1 MSYACAAAAARRA
14 ARRSERLATHHN
26 IGIWLV
32 RIYSKLC
39 IFPEF
44 SMMTWYCLL
53 PRLRQSSLDP
63 SSSRYD
69 SSCTYF
75 CSFYSCFDWPFQVSS
90 FIFINLRVLVSYPSL
105 LAETLHLL
113 VKVFLL
119 LLLILLLLLAA
130 LPGQLSIQW
139 ILNSPARG
147 HPSATY
153 TSYYFLP
160 PTTCNSYFYLLP
172 LPLTSSNGYF

>member
-1 MSYACAAAAARRA
+1 MTASFSLQFSHCIA
-14 ARRSERLATHHN
+14 
-26 IGIWLV
+26 LV
-32 RIYSKLC
+32 RICSKLC

-69 SSCTYF
+69 SPCTYF
-75 CSFYSCFDWPFQVSS
+75 CSFYSCFDWPFQVTS

-119 LLLILLLLLAA
+119 LLLVLLLLLAA
-130 LPGQLSIQW
+130 LRGQLRRGWRIWVSISSVEAP
-139 ILNSPARG
+139 ILTMSWKLNM
-147 HPSATY
+147 TNI
-153 TSYYFLP
+153 TSYIRRYI
-160 PTTCNSYFYLLP
+160 
-172 LPLTSSNGYF
+172 